1 MQTRMYQHRSK
12 CSSAKAFLLL
22 LFALLVLSMT
32 AQDEVTVFKIY
43 NQPQDSLAARIVVA
57 DSLEDDTAG
66 VADALPLRVLPDS
79 ALTDSARMAQ
89 AEALARWRQDVRQF
103 MNERVR
109 DELFETIQVGV
120 MVWDLTDDRQL
131 FAYNERQ
138 RMRPASTQKVV
149 TAISVLDQ
157 LGAAYQ
163 FSTNLYW
170 MGEHAD
176 SSRTLQGRLY
186 LVGGMDPYLDD
197 RDIAAFADS
206 VKAMGVDTITGG
218 IYSDYS
224 FRDKKP
230 MGEGWCWDDDDSNP
244 NLSPL
249 TLRGGGSPSSRLR
262 TALRN
267 RGIVMQGGS
276 LDGECPRDAHLLCVR
291 RRAVATVMRPMLK
304 NSNNKCAE
312 SVFYQLAHNEGGRG
326 ASAKSGARAV
336 ARTLRRAGLT
346 AERYNVADGSG
357 LSLYN
362 YVSAEMEVKL
372 LRYAYQKA
380 EIFEALYP
388 LLPVAGRD
396 GTLRKRMKGT
406 RAQGNVH
413 AKTGTVTGV
422 RSLAGYCTAA
432 NGHVLAFALINQG
445 MGDGGPARRWQDRV
459 CEMLC
464 GD

>member
-1 MQTRMYQHRSK
+1 MNLHK
-12 CSSAKAFLLL
+12 SSYLLAKVVLLL
-22 LFALLVLSMT
+22 LFPLCAFSLK
-32 AQDEVTVFKIY
+32 AQDEVTVLKIY
-43 NQPQDSLAARIVVA
+43 NQSDSIVDSVSNDSSA
-57 DSLEDDTAG
+57 DDSTI
-66 VADALPLRVLPDS
+66 VTDALPPRILPDS
-79 ALTDSARMAQ
+79 MLNDSARAAR
-89 AEALARWRQDVRQF
+89 AEALQKWRQSVRQY
-103 MNERVR
+103 MNERVQ
-109 DELFETIQVGV
+109 DELFETTQLGV
-120 MVWDLTDDRQL
+120 MIWDLTDDRLL
-131 FAYNERQ
+131 FAHNERQ

-157 LGAAYQ
+157 LGASYQ

-170 MGEHAD
+170 MGEKAD

-197 RDIAAFADS
+197 HDIAVFADS
-206 VKAMGVDTITGG
+206 VKAMGIDTITGG

-249 TLRGGGSPSSRLR
+249 IIRGGGSPASRLR
-262 TALRN
+262 SALRN
-267 RGIVMQGGS
+267 RGIVIQGGS
-276 LDGECPRDAHLLCVR
+276 LDGQCPREAHLVCACHRSLS
-291 RRAVATVMRPMLK
+291 TVMRPMLK

-312 SVFYQLAHNEGGRG
+312 SVFYQLAHSEGGRG

-336 ARTLRRAGLT
+336 ARTLRRAGLNP
-346 AERYNVADGSG
+346 ERYNVADGSG

-372 LRYAYQKA
+372 LRYAYQKQ

-413 AKTGTVTGV
+413 AKTGTVTGI

-432 NGHVLAFALINQG
+432 NGHVLAFAIINQG
-445 MGDGGPARRWQDRV
+445 VDDGGPARHWQDKV
-459 CEMLC
+459 CKMLC
-464 GD
+464 DE